1 VAENR
6 VSTNRDLI
14 VRLEALGMR
23 AYDLQPD
30 FRRAMAG
37 HEVSEFYHDAIHYR
51 AEGNAVAGRILAGY
65 LRLALGATPVEPGH

>member
-37 HEVSEFYHDAIHYR
+37 HEVSEF
-51 AEGNAVAGRILAGY
+51 
-65 LRLALGATPVEPGH
+65 